1 MFRKALSIPKTMSI
15 VGQISS
21 SLLQS
26 AKSGLIQTRGS
37 ILSSLPIW
45 SHHVASCKNRSLL
58 KVRNFSNQR
67 WTVQNRRRSW
77 SNNPLFD
84 GDNFIYAL
92 IGTNVTIF
100 GLWIYFKQ
108 NYYWTGFMRRHF
120 MVSSNGVIKDYR
132 LHTLLTSSFSHNDPW
147 HLLGN
152 MITVYFF
159 GRNVLSQIGG
169 PRFAA
174 LYLGGGLVSTVSQV
188 VWPYCIPRDFPATYK
203 ISKWSQA
210 LGMVANATFTSI
222 TYLMS
227 SHIMSNRYL
236 CEFST

>member
-1 MFRKALSIPKTMSI
+1 MDVLMLRKASSMLRTMPVAS
-15 VGQISS
+15 VGQL
-21 SLLQS
+21 SLSLQNS
-26 AKSGLIQTRGS
+26 AKSGLIKARGS
-37 ILSSLPIW
+37 IFSSRPIQTHHSASFKSRSSL
-45 SHHVASCKNRSLL
+45 
-58 KVRNFSNQR
+58 KVQNFSSQR
-67 WTVQNRRRSW
+67 WTVQNRRRNW

-84 GDNFIYAL
+84 GDNLVYAL
-92 IGTNVTIF
+92 IGTNVAVF
-100 GLWIYFKQ
+100 GLWTYFKHS
-108 NYYWTGFMRRHF
+108 YHWTGFMRRHF

-152 MITVYFF
+152 MVTVYFF

-210 LGMVANATFTSI
+210 LGMDFRAFHLSI
-222 TYLMS
+222 SQYL
-227 SHIMSNRYL
+227 
-236 CEFST
+236 FQ